1 MHAKTQKDKRTKGQ
15 RNKYHSAHY
24 KAVVSFVF
32 LSFCVSIQIDYRGY
46 ASGINP
52 PLSQGSWIPAR
63 TLPDQ

>member
-1 MHAKTQKDKRTKGQ
+1 MHAKTQKDKRTKKQ
-15 RNKYHSAHY
+15 VSFSSF

-46 ASGINP
+46 ASGISP